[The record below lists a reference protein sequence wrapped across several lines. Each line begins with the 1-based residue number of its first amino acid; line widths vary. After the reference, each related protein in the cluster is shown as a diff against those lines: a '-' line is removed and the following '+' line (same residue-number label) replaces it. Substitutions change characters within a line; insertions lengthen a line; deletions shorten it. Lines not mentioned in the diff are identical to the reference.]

1 MQFSYIFDAT
11 SWNFYTFFFLI
22 WISVWIFLWIFVQ
35 ISVQI
40 FVMNFCMDFCTNLCM
55 DFCPNFCTDF
65 LSEFPYRFLY
75 GFLCRFSSLFVTPSF
90 PISVVLCRMLLS
102 QLEPTECNPFPTF
115 PPPPPALPSPSA
127 ALPCIHGVPRLLP
140 QLHGGVVEH
149 RTAGGLREP
158 PQRLPQPQIW
168 RHLDRELP
176 FPALFWGAFLLRCCG
191 LLRVRLGHRLFVINY
206 VGAWWWFMWVCST

>member
-1 MQFSYIFDAT
+1 
-11 SWNFYTFFFLI
+11 
-22 WISVWIFLWIFVQ
+22 
-35 ISVQI
+35 
-40 FVMNFCMDFCTNLCM
+40 M

-65 LSEFPYRFLY
+65 CNEFLYGLLYESLYGFLSKFLY
-75 GFLCRFSSLFVTPSF
+75 GFFVRISIQIF
-90 PISVVLCRMLLS
+90 VRISVPIFIPICHPKLS
-102 QLEPTECNPFPTF
+102 HFCCFMPDAFKSVGTHWVQPLPHL

-191 LLRVRLGHRLFVINY
+191 LRVRLGHRLFVINY